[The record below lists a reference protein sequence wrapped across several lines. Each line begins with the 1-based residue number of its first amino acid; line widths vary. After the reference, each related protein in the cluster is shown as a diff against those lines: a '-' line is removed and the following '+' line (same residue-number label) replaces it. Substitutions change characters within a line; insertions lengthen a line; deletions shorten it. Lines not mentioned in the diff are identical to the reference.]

1 MPAGAMSNRTA
12 GRGPGADRA
21 ADRAEDGAA
30 PPSARAED
38 GAARQPTRARTGVG
52 DDELAA
58 RLRVAV
64 TRLNRRLRQ
73 ESVTGVSPSQEAALA
88 AISRLG
94 RPTLGE
100 LAQAEQVQ
108 PPTMTKVVGA
118 LEHAGFVVRSGEAG
132 DRRVTRVE
140 LTPEG
145 RAQLER
151 IRRLKTA
158 YLARQI
164 GLLTAEERRAASGL
178 AALLERFVGAP

>member
-1 MPAGAMSNRTA
+1 MPP
-12 GRGPGADRA
+12 GPPG
-21 ADRAEDGAA
+21 
-30 PPSARAED
+30 PPGPS
-38 GAARQPTRARTGVG
+38 G

-73 ESVTGVSPSQEAALA
+73 ESMTGISPSQEAALA
-88 AISRLG
+88 AVKRLG

-108 PPTMTKVVGA
+108 PPSMTRVVA
-118 LEHAGFVVRSGEAG
+118 AMEAAGLIVRSGDED

-140 LTPEG
+140 LTPKG
-145 RAQLER
+145 RTTLDR
-151 IRRLKTA
+151 IRSLRTA

-164 GLLTAEERRAASGL
+164 ALLSPDERSRAEEL
-178 AALLERFVGAP
+178 AQLLERFVGSP

>member
-1 MPAGAMSNRTA
+1 MPP
-12 GRGPGADRA
+12 GPPG
-21 ADRAEDGAA
+21 
-30 PPSARAED
+30 PPGPS
-38 GAARQPTRARTGVG
+38 G

-73 ESVTGVSPSQEAALA
+73 ESMTGISPSQEAALA
-88 AISRLG
+88 AVKRLG

-108 PPTMTKVVGA
+108 PPSMTRVVA
-118 LEHAGFVVRSGEAG
+118 AMEAAGLIVRSGDED

-140 LTPEG
+140 LTPKG
-145 RAQLER
+145 RTTLDR
-151 IRRLKTA
+151 IRSLRTA

-164 GLLTAEERRAASGL
+164 ALLSPDERSRAEEL
-178 AALLERFVGAP
+178 AQLLERFVGSS